1 VYTYLL
7 KLENFCRGFQSM
19 ANFVAL
25 LSHLSLHSMM
35 TMEGCEN
42 SSTED
47 NLKYFE
53 CNFFAR
59 EFCILSHA
67 FDFWA
72 PYRYYS
78 MYGHVL
84 SLAKKVKEGAD
95 SVEGVEA
102 VLYQVPETLSPEVL
116 EKMSA
121 PAKDKSIPIIS
132 PAELADADG
141 IIFGFPTR
149 YGSMSAQMKA
159 FFDSTGALWQTQAL
173 VGKPAGIFVSTGS
186 QGGGQETTA

>member
-1 VYTYLL
+1 
-7 KLENFCRGFQSM
+7 
-19 ANFVAL
+19 
-25 LSHLSLHSMM
+25 
-35 TMEGCEN
+35 
-42 SSTED
+42 
-47 NLKYFE
+47 
-53 CNFFAR
+53 
-59 EFCILSHA
+59 
-67 FDFWA
+67 
-72 PYRYYS
+72 

-116 EKMSA
+116 DKMSA

-149 YGSMSAQMKA
+149 YGAMSAQMKA
-159 FFDSTGALWQTQAL
+159 FFDSTGALWRTQAL
-173 VGKPAGIFVSTGS
+173 AGKPAGIFISTGS

>member
-1 VYTYLL
+1 
-7 KLENFCRGFQSM
+7 M
-19 ANFVAL
+19 AF
-25 LSHLSLHSMM
+25 S
-35 TMEGCEN
+35 
-42 SSTED
+42 
-47 NLKYFE
+47 
-53 CNFFAR
+53 
-59 EFCILSHA
+59 

-72 PYRYYS
+72 SYRYYS
-78 MYGHVL
+78 TYGHVL

-132 PAELADADG
+132 PAELVDADG

-149 YGSMSAQMKA
+149 YGSMNAQMKA
-159 FFDSTGALWQTQAL
+159 FFDSTGALWQTGAL
-173 VGKPAGIFVSTGS
+173 AGKPAGIFTSTGS